1 MSRRQTAFP
10 LRLSIDSQIETG
22 SEFDGEP
29 QTPAKP
35 HFKPFTDFFN
45 HISISVPFSSTVLN
59 APHRFTTTA
68 LQAYPATSTGV
79 STFRA
84 LTARITRRK
93 RAAVIVL
100 ATIGALILLA
110 FVTAAPDTFKFRRPQ
125 AWELHDPLDEV
136 FASGAIFGPSHER
149 RNPHDLVLTPGQ
161 ELGVLVAFMAAIKAN
176 MLPSD
181 IDPSKPLDP
190 QLVVGF
196 DTRAEGAEK
205 ELEAVVE
212 ETWSNYPVVMF
223 SQVTFNN
230 FGTSLKWAYQIR
242 VDVFS
247 DWEGPE
253 SPYRNL
259 QFGA

>member
-1 MSRRQTAFP
+1 MARRQAAFP
-10 LRLSIDSQIETG
+10 SRLSLDSQIETG
-22 SEFDGEP
+22 SEFDAVP

-35 HFKPFTDFFN
+35 HFNPFTDFFN
-45 HISISVPFSSTVLN
+45 HISISAPSSATVLN
-59 APHRFTTTA
+59 SPHRFTTTA
-68 LQAYPATSTGV
+68 LTTHV

-93 RAAVIVL
+93 RAAVIVI

-110 FVTAAPDTFKFRRPQ
+110 LVAEATPDTFKFRKPQ
-125 AWELHDPLDEV
+125 AWELNDPLDAV
-136 FASGAIFGPSHER
+136 FASRAIFGPSHER

-161 ELGVLVAFMAAIKAN
+161 ELGVLVAFMAAVKAN

-223 SQVTFNN
+223 SQVMFNN
-230 FGTSLKWAYQIR
+230 CGTS
-242 VDVFS
+242 F
-247 DWEGPE
+247 
-253 SPYRNL
+253 
-259 QFGA
+259 